1 MVFSTSKAIKALE
14 QAGFET
20 DKAIA
25 IATIGEEVNKRKADI
40 ITADKL
46 AVVFANFE
54 ASMAGL
60 RSEVNSGFAE
70 LRSEMNER
78 FAEMN
83 AQFDE
88 IDARFDGLA
97 EKIESQPKLLLKS
110 FENKALI
117 YGVPIVMG
125 SSFLG
130 AHPETVITWLTKILI
145 RH

>member
-25 IATIGEEVNKRKADI
+25 IATIGEAVNKRKADI

-54 ASMAGL
+54 ESIAGL
-60 RSEVNSGFAE
+60 RSEVNGGFAE
-70 LRSEMNER
+70 LRSEMNAR
-78 FAEMN
+78 F
-83 AQFDE
+83 DG
-88 IDARFDGLA
+88 IDARLDGLA

>member
-60 RSEVNSGFAE
+60 RSEVNGGFAE
-70 LRSEMNER
+70 LRSEMNAR
-78 FAEMN
+78 F
-83 AQFDE
+83 DG
-88 IDARFDGLA
+88 IDARLDGLA

-125 SSFLG
+125 SSFLD